1 VNQYFLCDKGR
12 FGTGYV
18 NRADRPRQP
27 QFRDGAE
34 VTTVSVDQALDT
46 VIANIQGKKVLGI
59 GSPRASLESN
69 FALRELVGQENYSTG
84 MSQKEQNLV
93 ELAAS
98 IMQTEGVYNPGMREI
113 ESYDAVLILGE
124 DLTQTAPRMALSVR
138 QAAKNKAKE
147 MAAERRTPDWLAEPV
162 ATYWSR

>member
-1 VNQYFLCDKGR
+1 
-12 FGTGYV
+12 
-18 NRADRPRQP
+18 
-27 QFRDGAE
+27 
-34 VTTVSVDQALDT
+34 
-46 VIANIQGKKVLGI
+46 
-59 GSPRASLESN
+59 
-69 FALRELVGQENYSTG
+69 
-84 MSQKEQNLV
+84 M

-147 MAAERRTPDWLAEPV
+147 MAAERRTQEWLAEPV
-162 ATYWSR
+162 QRIAQDAKSPIYILAATQTRLADVATGEVVASPNDIARLGFAIAAGVKAK

>member
-1 VNQYFLCDKGR
+1 
-12 FGTGYV
+12 
-18 NRADRPRQP
+18 
-27 QFRDGAE
+27 
-34 VTTVSVDQALDT
+34 
-46 VIANIQGKKVLGI
+46 
-59 GSPRASLESN
+59 
-69 FALRELVGQENYSTG
+69 
-84 MSQKEQNLV
+84 
-93 ELAAS
+93 
-98 IMQTEGVYNPGMREI
+98 MQTEGIYNPTLREI